1 MKGQVEMDNNE
12 NNYFDNSDKKVEN
25 AEGDVVYTPNYSN
38 SVNGN
43 AYTPKKKKERRMGF
57 FKVLAVSLICSI
69 ITSTISAGL
78 VAAVMFVWMPT
89 KYMKKS
95 DYVISTTLG
104 DKEDN
109 SSKDETSKVEGKY
122 TVSEIADMVL
132 PSVVAITSTSYI
144 NGGNNPFLDGYYYQA
159 TGAGSGI
166 IIGQNE
172 KELLIVTNDHVVEG
186 TSELT
191 IEFVDGSTCDAY
203 IKGKRSNYDI
213 AVVAVKID
221 DIKEETLTSIKIATL
236 GDSDKMQ
243 VGDGV
248 VAIGNALGYGQS
260 VTDGIIS
267 ALEREVTTDT
277 YTMNMLQ
284 TNAAINGGN
293 SGGALI
299 NMDGEVIGINA
310 AKTSSNA
317 SSQASVEGMG
327 YAIPIT
333 AVKDIIA
340 DLMNAETKEPLDED
354 EKGYLGVTVSELTA
368 QYAKVY
374 GIESGVIVAEVY
386 EGSGAKA
393 AGIYAGDVI
402 IGINDVV
409 ITSVDS
415 LSEELQYIRAGETV
429 KIKIMANMGRG
440 EFKEMVLDVELKSYN
455 ELYK

>member
-1 MKGQVEMDNNE
+1 MKGQVDMDNNE
-12 NNYFDNSDKKVEN
+12 NNYFDNSDKKMEN
-25 AEGDVVYTPNYSN
+25 AEGDVVYTPNYNN
-38 SVNGN
+38 SVNGS
-43 AYTPKKKKERRMGF
+43 AYTPKKKKERKMGF

-78 VAAVMFVWMPT
+78 VAAVMFVWMPS

-104 DKEDN
+104 DKNDN
-109 SSKDETSKVEGKY
+109 SSNDEASQVEGKY
-122 TVSEIADMVL
+122 TVSEIADLVL

-144 NGGNNPFLDGYYYQA
+144 NTGNNPFFDGYYYQA

-203 IKGKRSNYDI
+203 VKGKRSNYDI

-221 DIKEETLTSIKIATL
+221 DIEEKTLTSIKIATL

-333 AVKDIIA
+333 AVKEIITE
-340 DLMNAETKEPLDED
+340 LMNAETKEPLDED
-354 EKGYLGVTVSELTA
+354 EKGYLGVGVSEMTA
-368 QYAKVY
+368 QYTQVY
-374 GIESGVIVAEVY
+374 GIESGVIVTEVY
-386 EGSGAKA
+386 NGSGAKD

-402 IGINDVV
+402 VGINDVAV
-409 ITSVDS
+409 TSVDS
-415 LSEELQYIRAGETV
+415 LSEELQYIKAGETV

-440 EFKEMVLDVELKSYN
+440 EFKEMVLDVKLKSYDD
-455 ELYK
+455 LYK